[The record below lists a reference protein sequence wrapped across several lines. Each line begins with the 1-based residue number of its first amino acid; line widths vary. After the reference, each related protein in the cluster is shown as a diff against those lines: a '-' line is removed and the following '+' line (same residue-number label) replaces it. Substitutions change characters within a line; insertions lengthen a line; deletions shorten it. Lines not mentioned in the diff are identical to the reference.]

1 MRLLPKSG
9 GLRPIVNLSK
19 RQVNRQNY
27 KTSVNAILKNAFHII
42 CLERERK
49 ADQFGSA
56 AMGKHD
62 IYKMLKKYQSSLKDR
77 DISGKLYFCKVDIQG
92 CFNKIDQDV
101 LMSLLKNLID
111 DVDII

>member
-1 MRLLPKSG
+1 MRLLPKLG

-19 RQVNRQNY
+19 RQVSRQNY

-49 ADQFGSA
+49 AEQFGSA

-62 IYKMLKKYQSSLKDR
+62 IYKMLKKYQSTLAENNFN
-77 DISGKLYFCKVDIQG
+77 GKLYFCKVDIQG
-92 CFNKIDQDV
+92 CFNKIDQNV

-111 DVDII
+111 DVDNI